1 MRPLVYGA
9 LRVVPG
15 VVHRLLRRT
24 HNSDD
29 LTVYSGGTALM
40 TACATTAPDS
50 DAAVGVRPLPL
61 PADEGSPFAF
71 PPSD

>member
-40 TACATTAPDS
+40 TAGAMTAPDS
-50 DAAVGVRPLPL
+50 DAAVGVRP
-61 PADEGSPFAF
+61 ATASCGRGFAVCF
-71 PPSD
+71 PSHD